1 MHSKKLDLM
10 HAMDPVEFVRERLR
24 FALDLKQAD
33 LLRRKARRGLLN
45 CTRQWGKSTITAAM
59 AVHRAQFEKGSLTV
73 VLSPSARQSGEFL
86 RKAAGFMRTLGLA
99 TRGDGDNEISLLFPS
114 GSRIVGLPG
123 SESTIRGFSAVSLLL
138 IEKAARVSDE
148 LYQPVRPMLAVGDGD
163 LWLMST
169 PFGKRGFF
177 YEEWANGGG
186 RWERVL
192 AQATECPR
200 ISARFLEEER
210 AAMGDWWYRQEYL
223 CEFVDADD
231 GLFNRDVILNAITDE
246 VEPLFSERNRR

>member
-1 MHSKKLDLM
+1 MRSKKLDLM

-99 TRGDGDNEISLLFPS
+99 ARGDGDNEISLLFPS
-114 GSRIVGLPG
+114 G
-123 SESTIRGFSAVSLLL
+123 
-138 IEKAARVSDE
+138 
-148 LYQPVRPMLAVGDGD
+148 
-163 LWLMST
+163 
-169 PFGKRGFF
+169 
-177 YEEWANGGG
+177 
-186 RWERVL
+186 
-192 AQATECPR
+192 
-200 ISARFLEEER
+200 
-210 AAMGDWWYRQEYL
+210 
-223 CEFVDADD
+223 
-231 GLFNRDVILNAITDE
+231 
-246 VEPLFSERNRR
+246 